1 MNLLP
6 CRKGTRNA
14 TKPKILLTTKLNT
27 TILNSTELNAM
38 RKKQLVIHIPSDLK
52 EWLREEAA
60 KDDRSVSYVVEK
72 LLQQGRELIQQKEP
86 AP

>member
-1 MNLLP
+1 
-6 CRKGTRNA
+6 
-14 TKPKILLTTKLNT
+14 
-27 TILNSTELNAM
+27 M